1 MKEIIVYLIAAVAGL
16 TILGYSVHMLIGGLV
31 SRATEYTVIA
41 VTVLI
46 GAGVLGFLAWD
57 VVVRRRGSNYRG

>member
-1 MKEIIVYLIAAVAGL
+1 MKEIVVYLIAAIAGL

-41 VTVLI
+41 LAVLI
-46 GAGVLGFLAWD
+46 GVAVLGFLAWD
-57 VVVRRRGSNYRG
+57 VVKRRGRSEA

>member
-31 SRATEYTVIA
+31 SRTTEYTVIA
-41 VTVLI
+41 LAVLV
-46 GAGVLGFLAWD
+46 GVAVLGFLAWD
-57 VVVRRRGSNYRG
+57 VIRRRG

>member
-31 SRATEYTVIA
+31 SSVTEYTVIA
-41 VTVLI
+41 VAVLV
-46 GAGVLGFLAWD
+46 GAVVIGFLAWD
-57 VVVRRRGSNYRG
+57 VVKRRVRGEG

>member
-31 SRATEYTVIA
+31 SSATEYTVIA
-41 VTVLI
+41 VAVLV
-46 GAGVLGFLAWD
+46 GAVVIGFLAWD
-57 VVVRRRGSNYRG
+57 VVKRRVRGEG

>member
-1 MKEIIVYLIAAVAGL
+1 MKEIVVYLIAATAGL

-41 VTVLI
+41 FAVLV
-46 GAGVLGFLAWD
+46 GAVVLGFLAWD
-57 VVVRRRGSNYRG
+57 VVKRRVRGEE

>member
-1 MKEIIVYLIAAVAGL
+1 MKEIVVYLIAAIAGL

-41 VTVLI
+41 FAVLV
-46 GAGVLGFLAWD
+46 GAVVLGFLAWD
-57 VVVRRRGSNYRG
+57 VVKRRVRGEE